1 MNIDNVL
8 SSIDKAIDAARKPVQ
23 KIAGMMIYATAVQRP
38 GLSRIKISSEVISE
52 NGALGILT
60 GDMPDGTE
68 NVVNKFVNNMTEKI
82 VDSLKE
88 DAKVECVIP
97 IGSIVVTANGANA
110 GGPVEAVGTNINM
123 ASGVGVIR

>member
-88 DAKVECVIP
+88 DAKV
-97 IGSIVVTANGANA
+97 VVDFY
-110 GGPVEAVGTNINM
+110 EFFD
-123 ASGVGVIR
+123 